1 MHAKRPNSRSLQAV
15 DRGCLAV
22 LVEACSARSPDND
35 VRALAIQ
42 CLAALSMHFDLR
54 EPLLAAGAVQAL
66 CRVAKLR
73 EAMLQVPTAAALA
86 NMCSNP
92 AFLSQA
98 ADVDDTMAALNTLSL
113 SGNRDVQV
121 RPAPRL
127 PPQFLLQG
135 SVAVP
140 GKGFL
145 GTDHNRPM
153 GTHGRPLCD
162 VQHSKGAVLIVEAS
176 PEQKQP

>member
-1 MHAKRPNSRSLQAV
+1 MHALPSVQPADPLQAV

-54 EPLLAAGAVQAL
+54 EPLLAAGVVQAL
-66 CRVAKLR
+66 CRAAKLR

-92 AFLSQA
+92 AFTSRA
-98 ADVDDTMAALNTLSL
+98 ADADDTLAALNTLSL

-121 RPAPRL
+121 RPNTRL
-127 PPQFLLQG
+127 PPQVLLQG
-135 SVAVP
+135 SSLP
-140 GKGFL
+140 CL
-145 GTDHNRPM
+145 GR
-153 GTHGRPLCD
+153 
-162 VQHSKGAVLIVEAS
+162 AAW
-176 PEQKQP
+176 KQTTITSIGHP